1 MWGHSS
7 AYSSPQRLSSG
18 LCELQYIGVF
28 GEAVVCSETANYL
41 VILTT
46 AGLIRAPN
54 YLLEKKNNGLP
65 ELVVTAR
72 SRGVSESLGVQS
84 CQAPGR
90 VGFRKHNDLRRTA
103 CQGIIREL
111 RSPP

>member
-18 LCELQYIGVF
+18 LCELKCIGVF
-28 GEAVVCSETANYL
+28 GEAVACGEATNYL

-54 YLLEKKNNGLP
+54 YLLEKKKWP
-65 ELVVTAR
+65 
-72 SRGVSESLGVQS
+72 S
-84 CQAPGR
+84 
-90 VGFRKHNDLRRTA
+90 
-103 CQGIIREL
+103 
-111 RSPP
+111 

>member
-54 YLLEKKNNGLP
+54 YLLEKKIMAFLNWWSLPDPEECQSPWGYSHARHLDGWALGNTMISGGLP
-65 ELVVTAR
+65 AK
-72 SRGVSESLGVQS
+72 ESLE
-84 CQAPGR
+84 
-90 VGFRKHNDLRRTA
+90 N
-103 CQGIIREL
+103 
-111 RSPP
+111 